1 MLSTG
6 SKLFVGLAGLT
17 AAAFTVYGITQ
28 NFGALGS
35 LGLFF
40 LMLALIG
47 LATAVILTRDGDI
60 SAMDTAAVQNAP
72 AGTQPAGDSMWP
84 FVGAASAVLLIVGL
98 VTDKRYF
105 VAGLG
110 IMIVAIVEWMVR
122 AWADR
127 ASADAA
133 FNQGIRRRIMHPLE
147 LPLVGLA
154 GLAVVIYGF
163 SRMMLAADKNIGPV
177 IFGVGAALVL
187 LFGVTFS
194 AKSNMR
200 RSMVVGICA
209 VGGVAVVAGGIASA
223 SIGQRDAITTA
234 REEDH
239 FASRNLAN
247 RECDGGESEG
257 DENASGAVSLQS
269 NTLATFTF
277 NGTNLEVDQIAGS
290 LDGQAL
296 TVDRG
301 NTVSIFFVNEAAEHH
316 RLRIYAGTKA
326 SETKGADGNP
336 IVTDVE
342 FCTRAIGEGKT
353 QLLTFTMPKPSAAD
367 PEGYYAEV
375 PGVEGARVEV
385 VVP

>member
-17 AAAFTVYGITQ
+17 TAAFTVYGITQ
-28 NFGALGS
+28 NFGALGAV
-35 LGLFF
+35 GLFF
-40 LMLALIG
+40 LMLALMG
-47 LATAVILTRDGDI
+47 LATAVIFTRDGDI
-60 SAMDTAAVQNAP
+60 SAMDTAAVQTAP
-72 AGTQPAGDSMWP
+72 SGAQPSGDSMWP
-84 FVGAASAVLLIVGL
+84 FVAAASAVLLIVGL

-110 IMIVAIVEWMVR
+110 IMVVAIVEWMVR

-127 ASADAA
+127 ASADTA

-147 LPLVGLA
+147 LPLAGLA

-163 SRMMLAADKNIGPV
+163 SRMMVAADKNIGPV
-177 IFGVGAALVL
+177 ILGVGAALIL
-187 LFGVTFS
+187 AFGVTFS
-194 AKSNMR
+194 AKQNMR
-200 RSMVVGICA
+200 RGLVAGICA
-209 VGGVAVVAGGIASA
+209 LGGVAVLAGGIASA
-223 SIGQRDAITTA
+223 SMGQRDELTVA

-239 FASRNLAN
+239 FDSRAGI
-247 RECDGGESEG
+247 RHCEEEGES
-257 DENASGAVSLQS
+257 DEDASGSVSLLS
-269 NTLATFTF
+269 NTVATFTF
-277 NGTNLEVDQIAGS
+277 DGAKLEIDQIAGS

-301 NTVSIFFVNEAAEHH
+301 NAVSVLFVNETEEPH

-336 IVTDVE
+336 ILTDVE

-353 QLLTFTMPKPSAAD
+353 QLLTFKMPKPSLAD